1 MKKILL
7 IILAAIISI
16 SSVKAQKSNNNKGQ
30 KIGETTVDFKTEKA
44 VIPISTSGNFKS
56 LSIIAT
62 NAPVHIDDITVVY
75 ENGDPE
81 NIPIRY
87 DFKTGIASRA
97 INLDNNQR
105 KIKEVDIAYK
115 TVFNRKD
122 STAHIEIWGLN

>member
-1 MKKILL
+1 MKKTLL

-16 SSVKAQKSNNNKGQ
+16 SSVKAQKNNNKGQ
-30 KIGETTVDFKTEKA
+30 KIGETTVDFKTQKA
-44 VIPISTSGNFKS
+44 VVPISASGNFKS

-97 INLDNNQR
+97 IGLDNNQR

-115 TVFNRKD
+115 TVSNRKD
-122 STAHIEIWGLN
+122 STAHIGIWGLK